1 MTEVT
6 YYVALPF
13 IVADGCGWRADRM
26 LLSQRGCNAR
36 RSVAAQGRAVTESSV
51 ALPPDVAEQHML
63 DTQNQGPQCTACGS
77 PMKLATLIKI
87 NVPRDWVVE
96 ERRHWHAG
104 NRPHLRYARFR
115 FCSFG
120 TQISAS
126 RMHCRNADVAS
137 AEQCTSADYTWRK
150 SVRHLRQNAG
160 PSLAGQT
167 SFPPPSAMADGKRI
181 RQWSSTRWGS

>member
-36 RSVAAQGRAVTESSV
+36 RSVPAQGRAVTESSV

-77 PMKLATLIKI
+77 PMKLAAIEPSMWGKDLRTFACRGSISFRA
-87 NVPRDWVVE
+87 PDW
-96 ERRHWHAG
+96 AG
-104 NRPHLRYARFR
+104 A
-115 FCSFG
+115 
-120 TQISAS
+120 IS
-126 RMHCRNADVAS
+126 RLKF
-137 AEQCTSADYTWRK
+137 Q
-150 SVRHLRQNAG
+150 
-160 PSLAGQT
+160 
-167 SFPPPSAMADGKRI
+167 
-181 RQWSSTRWGS
+181 